1 MNIAEIFDAR
11 VRERPHAVA
20 VIVNDTVHAFADV
33 DRAVRR
39 IAASL
44 LAQGVAPG
52 DFVGLSTGQSAL
64 HLPAVLAIA
73 RIGAASVPMHPAIP
87 AHVRRAICERHRV
100 KLVVSEDPRGAVEGC
115 GSLRIGDEAFSVEG
129 APVPSVPCAPGGD
142 RPWRIVLTS
151 GTTGVPKGIVA
162 THERWLQSLWMQA
175 GVPELAAAERMLVL
189 MDLHMAAGLR
199 PCLRQ
204 LLAGKAVVLVPGS
217 NPGRV
222 FVAIDRYA
230 VGRVQVTP
238 GGLQA
243 LASAA
248 QGDAPRCPDVEQFL
262 VVGGAMTP
270 TLRSR
275 AAQCI
280 SPNLYSRY
288 GSTESG
294 LLAMG
299 RVNAPGLPANCAGR
313 VPPWV
318 EAQAVDDAGNPLA
331 PGATGQLRF
340 RGPEI
345 AQGYHEDPQ
354 ASALRFRDGW
364 FYPGDVGRIEPD
376 RLLYLD
382 GRADEMINVAGVK
395 MNPLDIEAVLA
406 ECAGVVD
413 AAALAGVAPNGK
425 SFLMAAVQAGEGFDE
440 AAVLAH
446 CRERLGRRAPVRL
459 VQVPGLPRNAMG
471 KLMRSEL
478 AQRIRIRTTGG
489 DARPGNPA

>member
-1 MNIAEIFDAR
+1 MNIAEIFEAR

-20 VIVNDTVHAFADV
+20 VIVDDAVLSFAAV

-44 LAQGVAPG
+44 LAQGAAPG
-52 DFVGLSTGQSAL
+52 DVVGLSTGQSAL
-64 HLPAVLAIA
+64 HLAATLAIA

-87 AHVRRAICERHRV
+87 ARVRTAICDRHQV
-100 KLVVSEDPRGAVEGC
+100 KLVAFDHPRGAVEGRA
-115 GSLRIGDEAFSVEG
+115 SLRIGDEAWSAQG
-129 APVPSVPCAPGGD
+129 APVPSIPCAPGGG

-162 THERWLQSLWMQA
+162 THERWLQSSWMQA

-204 LLAGKAVVLVPGS
+204 LLAGKAVVLVPGAE
-217 NPGRV
+217 PGQV
-222 FVAIDRYA
+222 FAAIDRYG
-230 VGRVQVTP
+230 VGRVQITP
-238 GGLQA
+238 GGLQT
-243 LASAA
+243 LVDAA
-248 QGDAPRCPDVEQFL
+248 PGDGVRCPGVEQFL
-262 VVGGAMTP
+262 VVGGTMTP
-270 TLRSR
+270 TLLGR
-275 AAQCI
+275 AAQRV

-299 RVNAPGLPANCAGR
+299 RVNAPGLAANCAGR

-318 EAQAVDDAGNPLA
+318 EAQAVDEAGNPLA

-345 AQGYHEDPQ
+345 AEGYHEDPQ

-364 FYPGDVGRIEPD
+364 FYPGDVGRVEPD

-382 GRADEMINVAGVK
+382 GRADDMINVAGVK

-413 AAALAGVAPNGK
+413 AAALAGVAPSGR
-425 SFLMAAVQAGEGFDE
+425 SFLMAAVQTGEGFDE

-471 KLMRSEL
+471 KLMRGEL
-478 AQRIRIRTTGG
+478 ARRIRITRPGG
-489 DARPGNPA
+489 DAQAGKPA

>member
-1 MNIAEIFDAR
+1 M
-11 VRERPHAVA
+11 
-20 VIVNDTVHAFADV
+20 
-33 DRAVRR
+33 
-39 IAASL
+39 
-44 LAQGVAPG
+44 
-52 DFVGLSTGQSAL
+52 
-64 HLPAVLAIA
+64 
-73 RIGAASVPMHPAIP
+73 
-87 AHVRRAICERHRV
+87 
-100 KLVVSEDPRGAVEGC
+100 
-115 GSLRIGDEAFSVEG
+115 
-129 APVPSVPCAPGGD
+129 
-142 RPWRIVLTS
+142 LTS

-162 THERWLQSLWMQA
+162 THERWLQSSWMQA

-204 LLAGKAVVLVPGS
+204 LLAGKTVVLVPGAA
-217 NPGRV
+217 PGQV
-222 FVAIDRYA
+222 FAAIDRYG
-230 VGRVQVTP
+230 VGRVQITP

-243 LASAA
+243 LVDAA
-248 QGDAPRCPDVEQFL
+248 PGEGVRCPGVEQFL

-270 TLRSR
+270 TLLGR
-275 AAQCI
+275 AEQCI

-299 RVNAPGLPANCAGR
+299 RVNAPGLSANCAGR

-340 RGPEI
+340 RGPEV
-345 AQGYHEDPQ
+345 AEGYHEDPQ

-364 FYPGDVGRIEPD
+364 FYPGDVGRVEPD
-376 RLLYLD
+376 RLIYLD
-382 GRADEMINVAGVK
+382 GRADDMINVGGVK

-413 AAALAGVAPNGK
+413 AAALAGVAPNGR
-425 SFLMAAVQAGEGFDE
+425 SFLMAAVKVGDGFDE

-471 KLMRSEL
+471 KLMRGEL
-478 AQRIRIRTTGG
+478 ARRIRITRTGG
-489 DARPGNPA
+489 DAQAGKPA